1 VRATVDA
8 TTTDDEKL
16 KYEKVLAWL
25 RAEIVQCAPITD
37 THAHN
42 DVADDDEDDRLSAHG
57 VDFDVLRLDRDAQQQ
72 QQHGTA
78 VQSTGGGMCTDMG
91 DSDTH
96 DNGDHNERELRD
108 ITHETADVSAVH
120 NINAD
125 NDDDAQRD
133 TDTPALP
140 PLFASAEMLAHV
152 TLTRR
157 GGGRRRRHSR
167 LAVGDDDS
175 SGSSSNN
182 ADDGEHTAHTDTH

>member
-1 VRATVDA
+1 
-8 TTTDDEKL
+8 
-16 KYEKVLAWL
+16 
-25 RAEIVQCAPITD
+25 
-37 THAHN
+37 
-42 DVADDDEDDRLSAHG
+42 
-57 VDFDVLRLDRDAQQQ
+57 
-72 QQHGTA
+72 
-78 VQSTGGGMCTDMG
+78 MCTDMG

-182 ADDGEHTAHTDTH
+182 ADDGEHTAILARRFHSCAHHACVDVALPSSVTERDQCNIVDDKYNAKHHLEQISRSVGVDSVDCHTRQRVSLRDAVSQLCCLRL